1 MPIEN
6 IQKFVLVLLYGSLV
20 LQSFTLLANPMNVNK
35 KANFAFGIFMLL
47 WSGYWILDI
56 LQICGLSAS
65 YHFIFLVRFL
75 QIFTPLF
82 LFFSVVFFINPNY
95 YFKKRDLI
103 CLVVPFI
110 YLVLLLN
117 ADENK
122 LINTITLLIAV
133 AHNLPYVAIIYY
145 KIRKHQKRIE
155 TISSDTESI
164 NLQWLIKL
172 SLLLFATIIITVCY
186 ELFNAFVYKM
196 HQNLVMDLLFLF
208 IVYSTFYHVLRQ
220 KEIYPVSKVQL
231 EDLLSIETESEEKA
245 EKKKLIPDEDFE
257 DLKEKLLTLI
267 ESQKPYLE
275 GDLNLL
281 KLSELIGISTH
292 QLSYLLN
299 NGFNENFFQ
308 FINKYRIAH
317 AKELLLSDTYYK
329 MSVLGIAFESGFN
342 SKTAF
347 NTMFKKTMGI
357 TPSEFRK
364 KQKEAGSAEKEN
376 LTGFSNKPF

>member
-20 LQSFTLLANPMNVNK
+20 LQSFILLANPMNVNK
-35 KANFAFGIFMLL
+35 KANFAFGIFMFL
-47 WSGYWILDI
+47 WSGYWVLDI
-56 LQICGLSAS
+56 LKICGFSPGPLL
-65 YHFIFLVRFL
+65 IFSVYSVL
-75 QIFTPLF
+75 IFTPLF

-95 YFKKRDLI
+95 QFGKKDLVCFVI
-103 CLVVPFI
+103 PAI
-110 YLVLLLN
+110 YLIVLFN
-117 ADENK
+117 SEYNK
-122 LINTITLLIAV
+122 VLHILAMLIVI
-133 AHNLPYVAIIYY
+133 AHNLPYIGIIYY

-155 TISSDTESI
+155 IISSNTESI

-172 SLLLFATIIITVCY
+172 SFLLFITIIITVCY
-186 ELFNAFVYKM
+186 ELFNTFIYKM
-196 HQNLVMDLLFLF
+196 HQNLAMDLLFLF

-220 KEIYPVSKVQL
+220 KEIYPVSKIQL
-231 EDLLSIETESEEKA
+231 DDLLSIELETEKKA

-257 DLKEKLLTLI
+257 SLKQKLLTLI
-267 ESQKPYLE
+267 ETQKPYLE

-308 FINKYRIAH
+308 FVNKYRVQH
-317 AKELLLSDTYYK
+317 AKELLISDSYNK
-329 MSVLGIAFESGFN
+329 LSVLGIAFDSGFN

-347 NTMFKKTMGI
+347 NTFFKKTVGV

-364 KQKEAGSAEKEN
+364 NQNEGNFTEEEKLN
-376 LTGFSNKPF
+376 

>member
-20 LQSFTLLANPMNVNK
+20 LQSFILLANPMNVNK

-47 WSGYWILDI
+47 WSGYWVLDI
-56 LQICGLSAS
+56 LKICGFSPGPLL
-65 YHFIFLVRFL
+65 IFSVYSVL
-75 QIFTPLF
+75 IFTPLF

-95 YFKKRDLI
+95 QFGKRDLVCFVI
-103 CLVVPFI
+103 PAI
-110 YLVLLLN
+110 YLIVLFN
-117 ADENK
+117 SEYNK
-122 LINTITLLIAV
+122 VLHILAMLIVI
-133 AHNLPYVAIIYY
+133 AHNLPYIGIIYY

-155 TISSDTESI
+155 IISSNTESI

-172 SLLLFATIIITVCY
+172 SFLLFITIIITVCY
-186 ELFNAFVYKM
+186 ELFNTFIYKM
-196 HQNLVMDLLFLF
+196 HQNLAMDLLFLF

-220 KEIYPVSKVQL
+220 KEIYPVSKIQL
-231 EDLLSIETESEEKA
+231 DDLLSIELEAEEKT

-257 DLKEKLLTLI
+257 SLKQKLLTLI
-267 ESQKPYLE
+267 EAQKPYLE

-308 FINKYRIAH
+308 FVNKYRVQH
-317 AKELLLSDTYYK
+317 AKELLISDSYNK
-329 MSVLGIAFESGFN
+329 LSVLGIAFDSGFN

-347 NTMFKKTMGI
+347 NTFFKKTVGV

-364 KQKEAGSAEKEN
+364 NQSEGNFIEGEKLN
-376 LTGFSNKPF
+376 

>member
-20 LQSFTLLANPMNVNK
+20 LQSFILLANPMNVNK
-35 KANFAFGIFMLL
+35 KANFAFGIFMFL
-47 WSGYWILDI
+47 WSGYWVLDI
-56 LQICGLSAS
+56 LKICGFSLGPLL
-65 YHFIFLVRFL
+65 IFSVYSVL
-75 QIFTPLF
+75 IFTPLF

-95 YFKKRDLI
+95 QFGKRDLVCFI
-103 CLVVPFI
+103 IPAI
-110 YLVLLLN
+110 YLIVLFN
-117 ADENK
+117 SEYNK
-122 LINTITLLIAV
+122 VLHILAMLIVI
-133 AHNLPYVAIIYY
+133 AHNLPYIGIIYY

-155 TISSDTESI
+155 IISSNTESI

-172 SLLLFATIIITVCY
+172 SFLLFITIIITVCY
-186 ELFNAFVYKM
+186 ELFNTFIYKM
-196 HQNLVMDLLFLF
+196 HQNLAMDLLFLF

-220 KEIYPVSKVQL
+220 KEIYPVSKIQL
-231 EDLLSIETESEEKA
+231 DDLLSIELEAEEKT

-257 DLKEKLLTLI
+257 SLKQKLLTLI
-267 ESQKPYLE
+267 ETQKPYLE

-308 FINKYRIAH
+308 FVNKYRVQH
-317 AKELLLSDTYYK
+317 AKELLISDSYNK
-329 MSVLGIAFESGFN
+329 LSVLGIAFDSGFN

-347 NTMFKKTMGI
+347 NTFFKKTVGV

-364 KQKEAGSAEKEN
+364 NQSESNFTEEEKLN
-376 LTGFSNKPF
+376 

>member
-20 LQSFTLLANPMNVNK
+20 LQSFILLANPMNVNK

-56 LQICGLSAS
+56 LKICGFFPGPLL
-65 YHFIFLVRFL
+65 IFSVYSVL
-75 QIFTPLF
+75 IFTPLF

-95 YFKKRDLI
+95 QFGKRDLVCFVI
-103 CLVVPFI
+103 PAI
-110 YLVLLLN
+110 YLIVLFN
-117 ADENK
+117 SEYNK
-122 LINTITLLIAV
+122 VLHILAMLIVI
-133 AHNLPYVAIIYY
+133 AHNLPYIGIIYY

-155 TISSDTESI
+155 IISSNTESI

-172 SLLLFATIIITVCY
+172 SFLLFITIIITVCY
-186 ELFNAFVYKM
+186 ELFNTFIYKM
-196 HQNLVMDLLFLF
+196 HQNLAMDLLFLF

-220 KEIYPVSKVQL
+220 KEIYPVSKIQL
-231 EDLLSIETESEEKA
+231 DDLLSIELEAEEKT

-257 DLKEKLLTLI
+257 SLKQKLLTLI
-267 ESQKPYLE
+267 ETQKPYLE

-308 FINKYRIAH
+308 FVNKYRVQH
-317 AKELLLSDTYYK
+317 AKELLISDSYNK
-329 MSVLGIAFESGFN
+329 LSVLGIAFDSGFN

-347 NTMFKKTMGI
+347 NTFFKKTVGV

-364 KQKEAGSAEKEN
+364 NQSEGNFTEEEKLN
-376 LTGFSNKPF
+376 

>member
-20 LQSFTLLANPMNVNK
+20 LQSFILLANPMNVNK
-35 KANFAFGIFMLL
+35 KANFAFGIFMFL
-47 WSGYWILDI
+47 WSGYWVLDI
-56 LQICGLSAS
+56 LKICGFSPGPLL
-65 YHFIFLVRFL
+65 IFSVYSVL
-75 QIFTPLF
+75 IFTPLF

-95 YFKKRDLI
+95 QFGKKDLVCFVI
-103 CLVVPFI
+103 PAI
-110 YLVLLLN
+110 YLIVLFN
-117 ADENK
+117 SEYNK
-122 LINTITLLIAV
+122 VLHILAMLIVI
-133 AHNLPYVAIIYY
+133 AHNLPYIGIIYY

-155 TISSDTESI
+155 IISSNTESI

-172 SLLLFATIIITVCY
+172 SFLLFITIIITVCY
-186 ELFNAFVYKM
+186 ELFNTFIYKM
-196 HQNLVMDLLFLF
+196 HQNLAMDLLFLF

-220 KEIYPVSKVQL
+220 KEIYPVSKIQL
-231 EDLLSIETESEEKA
+231 DDLLSIELETEEKA

-257 DLKEKLLTLI
+257 SLKQKLLTLI
-267 ESQKPYLE
+267 ETQKPYLE

-308 FINKYRIAH
+308 FVNKYRVQH
-317 AKELLLSDTYYK
+317 AKELLISDSYNK
-329 MSVLGIAFESGFN
+329 LSVLGIAFDSGFN

-347 NTMFKKTMGI
+347 NTFFKKTVGV

-364 KQKEAGSAEKEN
+364 NQNEGNFTEEEKLN
-376 LTGFSNKPF
+376 

>member
-20 LQSFTLLANPMNVNK
+20 LQSFILLANPMNVNK
-35 KANFAFGIFMLL
+35 KANFAFGIFMFL
-47 WSGYWILDI
+47 WSGYWVLDI
-56 LQICGLSAS
+56 LKICGFSPGPLL
-65 YHFIFLVRFL
+65 IFSVYSVL
-75 QIFTPLF
+75 IFTPLF

-95 YFKKRDLI
+95 QFGKRDLVCFVI
-103 CLVVPFI
+103 PAI
-110 YLVLLLN
+110 YLIVLFN
-117 ADENK
+117 SEYNK
-122 LINTITLLIAV
+122 VLHILAMLIVI
-133 AHNLPYVAIIYY
+133 AHNLPYIGIIYY

-155 TISSDTESI
+155 IISSNTESI

-172 SLLLFATIIITVCY
+172 SFLLFITIIITVCY
-186 ELFNAFVYKM
+186 ELFNTFIYKM
-196 HQNLVMDLLFLF
+196 HQNLAMDLLFLF

-220 KEIYPVSKVQL
+220 KEIYPVSKIQL
-231 EDLLSIETESEEKA
+231 DDLLSIELEAEEKA

-267 ESQKPYLE
+267 ETQKPYLE

-308 FINKYRIAH
+308 FVNKYRVQH
-317 AKELLLSDTYYK
+317 AKELLISDSYNK
-329 MSVLGIAFESGFN
+329 LSVLGIAFDSGFN

-347 NTMFKKTMGI
+347 NTFFKKTVGV

-364 KQKEAGSAEKEN
+364 KQSEGNFTEEEKLN
-376 LTGFSNKPF
+376 

>member
-20 LQSFTLLANPMNVNK
+20 LQSFILLANPMNVNK

-47 WSGYWILDI
+47 WSGYWVLDI
-56 LQICGLSAS
+56 LKICGFSPGPLL
-65 YHFIFLVRFL
+65 IFSVYSVL
-75 QIFTPLF
+75 IFTPLF

-95 YFKKRDLI
+95 QFGKRDLVCFVI
-103 CLVVPFI
+103 PAI
-110 YLVLLLN
+110 YLIVLFN
-117 ADENK
+117 SEYNK
-122 LINTITLLIAV
+122 VLHILAMLIVI
-133 AHNLPYVAIIYY
+133 AHNLPYIGIIYY

-155 TISSDTESI
+155 IISSNTESI

-172 SLLLFATIIITVCY
+172 SFLLFITIIITVCY
-186 ELFNAFVYKM
+186 ELFNTFIYKM
-196 HQNLVMDLLFLF
+196 HQNLAMDLLFLF

-220 KEIYPVSKVQL
+220 KEIYPVSKIQL
-231 EDLLSIETESEEKA
+231 DDLLSIELEAEEKT

-257 DLKEKLLTLI
+257 SLKQKLLTLI
-267 ESQKPYLE
+267 ETQKPYLE

-308 FINKYRIAH
+308 FVNKYRVQH
-317 AKELLLSDTYYK
+317 AKELLISDSYNK
-329 MSVLGIAFESGFN
+329 LSVLGIAFDSGFN

-347 NTMFKKTMGI
+347 NTFFKKTVGV

-364 KQKEAGSAEKEN
+364 NQSEGNFTEEEKLN
-376 LTGFSNKPF
+376 

>member
-20 LQSFTLLANPMNVNK
+20 LQSFILLANPMNVNK

-47 WSGYWILDI
+47 WSGYWVLDI
-56 LQICGLSAS
+56 LKICGFPPGPLL
-65 YHFIFLVRFL
+65 IFSVYSVL
-75 QIFTPLF
+75 IFTPLF

-95 YFKKRDLI
+95 QFGKRDLVCFVI
-103 CLVVPFI
+103 PAI
-110 YLVLLLN
+110 YLIVLFN
-117 ADENK
+117 SEYNK
-122 LINTITLLIAV
+122 VLHILAMLIVI
-133 AHNLPYVAIIYY
+133 AHNLPYIGIIYY

-155 TISSDTESI
+155 IISSNTESI

-172 SLLLFATIIITVCY
+172 SFLLFITIIITVCY
-186 ELFNAFVYKM
+186 ELFNTFIYKM
-196 HQNLVMDLLFLF
+196 HQNLAMDLLFLF

-220 KEIYPVSKVQL
+220 KEIYPVSKIQL
-231 EDLLSIETESEEKA
+231 DDLLSIELEAEEKA

-257 DLKEKLLTLI
+257 SLKQKLLTLI
-267 ESQKPYLE
+267 ETQKPYLE

-308 FINKYRIAH
+308 FVNKYRVQH
-317 AKELLLSDTYYK
+317 AKELLISDSYNK
-329 MSVLGIAFESGFN
+329 LSVLGIAFDSGFN

-347 NTMFKKTMGI
+347 NTFFKKTVGV

-364 KQKEAGSAEKEN
+364 NQSEDNFTEEEKLN
-376 LTGFSNKPF
+376 

>member
-20 LQSFTLLANPMNVNK
+20 LQSFILLANPMNVNK
-35 KANFAFGIFMLL
+35 KANFAFGIFMFL
-47 WSGYWILDI
+47 WSGYWVLDI
-56 LQICGLSAS
+56 LKICGFSPGPLL
-65 YHFIFLVRFL
+65 IFSVYSVL
-75 QIFTPLF
+75 IFTPLF

-95 YFKKRDLI
+95 QFGKRDLVCFI
-103 CLVVPFI
+103 IPAI
-110 YLVLLLN
+110 YLIVLFN
-117 ADENK
+117 SEYNK
-122 LINTITLLIAV
+122 VLHILAMLIVI
-133 AHNLPYVAIIYY
+133 AHNLPYIGIIYY

-155 TISSDTESI
+155 IISSNTESI

-172 SLLLFATIIITVCY
+172 SFLLFITIIITVCY
-186 ELFNAFVYKM
+186 ELFNTFIYKM
-196 HQNLVMDLLFLF
+196 HQNLAMDLLFLF

-220 KEIYPVSKVQL
+220 KEIYPVSKIQL
-231 EDLLSIETESEEKA
+231 DDLLSIELEAEEKT

-257 DLKEKLLTLI
+257 SLKQKLLTLI
-267 ESQKPYLE
+267 ETQKPYLE

-308 FINKYRIAH
+308 FVNKYRVQH
-317 AKELLLSDTYYK
+317 AKELLISDSYNK
-329 MSVLGIAFESGFN
+329 LSVLGIAFDSGFN

-347 NTMFKKTMGI
+347 NTFFKKTVGV

-364 KQKEAGSAEKEN
+364 NQSESNFTEEEKLN
-376 LTGFSNKPF
+376 

>member
-35 KANFAFGIFMLL
+35 KANFAFGIFLFL

-56 LQICGLSAS
+56 LTICGFSPGPLL
-65 YHFIFLVRFL
+65 IFSVYSVL
-75 QIFTPLF
+75 IFTPLF

-95 YFKKRDLI
+95 KFRKRDLI
-103 CLVVPFI
+103 CFVIPAI
-110 YLVLLLN
+110 YLIVLFN
-117 ADENK
+117 SEENK
-122 LINTITLLIAV
+122 ILHILAMLIVI
-133 AHNLPYVAIIYY
+133 AHNLPYVGIIYY

-155 TISSDTESI
+155 IISSNTESI

-172 SLLLFATIIITVCY
+172 SFLLFITIIITVCY
-186 ELFNAFVYKM
+186 ELFNTFIYKM

-208 IVYSTFYHVLRQ
+208 IVYSTFYHILRQ
-220 KEIYPVSKVQL
+220 KEIYPVSKMQL
-231 EDLLSIETESEEKA
+231 EELLSIEPESEEKA

-257 DLKEKLLTLI
+257 GLKEKLLTLMKD
-267 ESQKPYLE
+267 EKPYLE

-308 FINKYRIAH
+308 FVNKYRVAH
-317 AKELLLSDTYYK
+317 AKELLLSDSYYK

-347 NTMFKKTMGI
+347 NTMFKKIMGI

-364 KQKEAGSAEKEN
+364 NQKESDSADTGNLNRYPEKP
-376 LTGFSNKPF
+376 L

>member
-20 LQSFTLLANPMNVNK
+20 LQSFILLANPMNVNK

-47 WSGYWILDI
+47 WSGYWVLDI
-56 LQICGLSAS
+56 LKICGFSPGPLL
-65 YHFIFLVRFL
+65 IFSVYSVL
-75 QIFTPLF
+75 IFTPLF

-95 YFKKRDLI
+95 QFGKRDLVCFI
-103 CLVVPFI
+103 IPAI
-110 YLVLLLN
+110 YLIVLFN
-117 ADENK
+117 SEYNK
-122 LINTITLLIAV
+122 VLHILAMLIVI
-133 AHNLPYVAIIYY
+133 AHNLPYIGIIYY

-155 TISSDTESI
+155 IISSNTESI

-172 SLLLFATIIITVCY
+172 SFLLFITIIITVCY
-186 ELFNAFVYKM
+186 ELFNTFIYKM
-196 HQNLVMDLLFLF
+196 HQNLAMDLLFLF

-220 KEIYPVSKVQL
+220 KEIYPVSKIQL
-231 EDLLSIETESEEKA
+231 DDLLSIELEAEEKA

-257 DLKEKLLTLI
+257 SLKQKLLTLI
-267 ESQKPYLE
+267 ETQKPYLE

-308 FINKYRIAH
+308 FVNKYRVQH
-317 AKELLLSDTYYK
+317 AKELLISDSYNK
-329 MSVLGIAFESGFN
+329 LSVLGIAFDSGFN

-347 NTMFKKTMGI
+347 NTFFKKTVGV

-364 KQKEAGSAEKEN
+364 NQSEGNFTEEEKLN
-376 LTGFSNKPF
+376 

>member
-20 LQSFTLLANPMNVNK
+20 LQSFILLANPMNVNK
-35 KANFAFGIFMLL
+35 KANFAFGIFMFL
-47 WSGYWILDI
+47 WSGYWVLDI
-56 LQICGLSAS
+56 LKICGFSPGPLL
-65 YHFIFLVRFL
+65 IFSVYSVL
-75 QIFTPLF
+75 IFTPLF

-95 YFKKRDLI
+95 QFGKRDLVCFI
-103 CLVVPFI
+103 IPAI
-110 YLVLLLN
+110 YLIVLFN
-117 ADENK
+117 SEYNK
-122 LINTITLLIAV
+122 VLHILAMLIVI
-133 AHNLPYVAIIYY
+133 AHNLPYIGIIYY

-155 TISSDTESI
+155 IISSNTESI

-172 SLLLFATIIITVCY
+172 SFLLFITIIITVCY
-186 ELFNAFVYKM
+186 ELFNTFIYKM
-196 HQNLVMDLLFLF
+196 HQNLAMDLLFLF

-220 KEIYPVSKVQL
+220 KEIYPVSKIQL
-231 EDLLSIETESEEKA
+231 DDLLSIELEAEEKS

-267 ESQKPYLE
+267 ETQKPYLE

-308 FINKYRIAH
+308 FVNKYRVQH
-317 AKELLLSDTYYK
+317 AKELLISDSYNK
-329 MSVLGIAFESGFN
+329 LSVLGIAFDSGFN

-347 NTMFKKTMGI
+347 NTFFKKTVGV

-364 KQKEAGSAEKEN
+364 NQSEGNFTEEEKLN
-376 LTGFSNKPF
+376 

>member
-6 IQKFVLVLLYGSLV
+6 IQKFVLILLYGSLV
-20 LQSFTLLANPMNVNK
+20 LQSFILLANPMNVNK

-56 LQICGLSAS
+56 LHICGLSAS
-65 YHFIFLVRFL
+65 SHFIFLVRSL

-82 LFFSVVFFINPNY
+82 LFFSVVVFINPNY
-95 YFKKRDLI
+95 YFKKKDLI

-122 LINTITLLIAV
+122 LLNTITLLIAV

-172 SLLLFATIIITVCY
+172 SLLLFGTIIITVCY

-196 HQNLVMDLLFLF
+196 HQNLIMDLLFLF

-231 EDLLSIETESEEKA
+231 EELLSIETESEEKT

-308 FINKYRIAH
+308 FVNKYRVQH
-317 AKELLLSDTYYK
+317 AKELLISDSYNK
-329 MSVLGIAFESGFN
+329 LSVLGIAFDSGFS

-347 NTMFKKTMGI
+347 NTFFKKTVGV

-364 KQKEAGSAEKEN
+364 NQSEGNFTEEEKLN
-376 LTGFSNKPF
+376 

>member
-20 LQSFTLLANPMNVNK
+20 LQSFILLANPMNVNK
-35 KANFAFGIFMLL
+35 KANFAFGIFMFL
-47 WSGYWILDI
+47 WSGYWVLDI
-56 LQICGLSAS
+56 LKICGFSPGPLL
-65 YHFIFLVRFL
+65 IFSVYSVL
-75 QIFTPLF
+75 IFTPLF

-95 YFKKRDLI
+95 QFGKRDLVCFVI
-103 CLVVPFI
+103 PAI
-110 YLVLLLN
+110 YLIVLFN
-117 ADENK
+117 SEYNK
-122 LINTITLLIAV
+122 VLHILAMLIVI
-133 AHNLPYVAIIYY
+133 AHNLPYIGIIYY

-155 TISSDTESI
+155 IISSNTESI

-172 SLLLFATIIITVCY
+172 SFLLFITIIITVCY
-186 ELFNAFVYKM
+186 ELFNTFIYKM
-196 HQNLVMDLLFLF
+196 HQNLAMDLLFLF

-220 KEIYPVSKVQL
+220 KEIYPVSKIQL
-231 EDLLSIETESEEKA
+231 DDLLSIELEAEEKT

-267 ESQKPYLE
+267 ETQKPYLE

-308 FINKYRIAH
+308 FVNKYRVQH
-317 AKELLLSDTYYK
+317 AKELLISDSYNK
-329 MSVLGIAFESGFN
+329 LSVLGIAFDSGFN

-347 NTMFKKTMGI
+347 NTFFKKTVGV

-364 KQKEAGSAEKEN
+364 NQSESNFTEEEKLN
-376 LTGFSNKPF
+376 

>member
-20 LQSFTLLANPMNVNK
+20 LQSFILLANPMNVNK
-35 KANFAFGIFMLL
+35 KANFAFGIFMFL

-56 LQICGLSAS
+56 LKICGFSPGPLL
-65 YHFIFLVRFL
+65 IFSVYSVL
-75 QIFTPLF
+75 IFTPLF

-95 YFKKRDLI
+95 QFGKRDLVCFVI
-103 CLVVPFI
+103 PAI
-110 YLVLLLN
+110 YLIVLFN
-117 ADENK
+117 SEYNK
-122 LINTITLLIAV
+122 VLHILAMLIVI
-133 AHNLPYVAIIYY
+133 AHNLPYIGIIYY

-155 TISSDTESI
+155 IISSNTESI

-172 SLLLFATIIITVCY
+172 SFLLFITIIITVCY
-186 ELFNAFVYKM
+186 ELFNTFIYKM
-196 HQNLVMDLLFLF
+196 HQNLAMDLLFLF

-220 KEIYPVSKVQL
+220 KEIYPVSKIQL
-231 EDLLSIETESEEKA
+231 DDLLSIELEAEEKT

-257 DLKEKLLTLI
+257 SLKQKLLTLI
-267 ESQKPYLE
+267 ETQKPYLE

-308 FINKYRIAH
+308 FVNKYRVQH
-317 AKELLLSDTYYK
+317 AKELLISDSYNK
-329 MSVLGIAFESGFN
+329 LSVLGIAFDSGFN

-347 NTMFKKTMGI
+347 NTFFKKTVGV

-364 KQKEAGSAEKEN
+364 NQSEGNFTEEEKLN
-376 LTGFSNKPF
+376 

>member
-20 LQSFTLLANPMNVNK
+20 LQSFILLANPMNVNK
-35 KANFAFGIFMLL
+35 KANFAFGIFMFL
-47 WSGYWILDI
+47 WSGYWVLDI
-56 LQICGLSAS
+56 LKICGFSPGPLL
-65 YHFIFLVRFL
+65 IFSVYSVL
-75 QIFTPLF
+75 IFTPLF

-95 YFKKRDLI
+95 QFGKRDLACFI
-103 CLVVPFI
+103 IPAI
-110 YLVLLLN
+110 YLIVLFN
-117 ADENK
+117 SEYNK
-122 LINTITLLIAV
+122 VLHILAMLIVI
-133 AHNLPYVAIIYY
+133 AHNLPYIGIIYY

-155 TISSDTESI
+155 IISSNTESI

-172 SLLLFATIIITVCY
+172 SFLLFITIIITVCY
-186 ELFNAFVYKM
+186 ELFNTFIYKM
-196 HQNLVMDLLFLF
+196 HQNLAMDLLFLF

-220 KEIYPVSKVQL
+220 KEIYPVSKIQL
-231 EDLLSIETESEEKA
+231 DDLLSIELEAEEKTK
-245 EKKKLIPDEDFE
+245 KKKLIPDEDFE
-257 DLKEKLLTLI
+257 SLKQKLLTLI
-267 ESQKPYLE
+267 ETQKPYLE

-308 FINKYRIAH
+308 FVNKYRVQH
-317 AKELLLSDTYYK
+317 AKELLISDSYNK
-329 MSVLGIAFESGFN
+329 LSVLGIAFDSGFN

-347 NTMFKKTMGI
+347 NTFFKKTVGV

-364 KQKEAGSAEKEN
+364 NQSEGNFTEEEKLN
-376 LTGFSNKPF
+376 